1 MVLQVKLVIG
11 QFLYRKFLA
20 ACRALYR
27 WNMPKDADLFRKQ
40 NYQWQK
46 AFFKSIFGY
55 FFCLESVTIPNLRA
69 FFSGD
74 KIIVFRP
81 PDKIV
86 LIPWVEHPLQLP
98 DHEREALEQYG
109 IEWREINWQLK
120 ELLGCKYHQVDGE
133 MVRFYG

>member
-1 MVLQVKLVIG
+1 
-11 QFLYRKFLA
+11 
-20 ACRALYR
+20 
-27 WNMPKDADLFRKQ
+27 MPKDADLFSKQ

-46 AFFKSIFGY
+46 AFFKSNFGY
-55 FFCLESVTIPNLRA
+55 FYCIILSIFFYFCLESVTIPNLRA

-74 KIIVFRP
+74 KIMVFGP

-86 LIPWVEHPLQLP
+86 LISWVEHPLQLP

>member
-1 MVLQVKLVIG
+1 MRTCLANKIISGRRHFSKVISDIFIVLSY
-11 QFLYRKFLA
+11 QF
-20 ACRALYR
+20 
-27 WNMPKDADLFRKQ
+27 
-40 NYQWQK
+40 
-46 AFFKSIFGY
+46 FFY
-55 FFCLESVTIPNLRA
+55 FCLESVTVANLRA

-74 KIIVFRP
+74 KIMVFGP

-86 LIPWVEHPLQLP
+86 LISWVEHPLQLP